1 MDELY
6 GLIERLRKKCVMFL
20 NDGAPFSIF
29 NRFLFVL
36 LWFLVL
42 LFVGWLFHVRS
53 FLTEAL
59 LRCHLSVACVPS
71 GASFAFFLFF
81 LLSLHNMH
89 EPARTKTTV
98 LTTFIFNVLIGIG
111 R

>member
-20 NDGAPFSIF
+20 NDGTPFSIF
-29 NRFLFVL
+29 NRVLFVL

-42 LFVGWLFHVRS
+42 LFFGWLFHVRS

-59 LRCHLSVACVPS
+59 LRCHLSVACVPA
-71 GASFAFFLFF
+71 GASFAVFLFF
-81 LLSLHNMH
+81 LLSLHWMR
-89 EPARTKTTV
+89 EPGRTKAAV
-98 LTTFIFNVLIGIG
+98 LTTFIFSVLIGTV